1 MTETTLPQSLRTT
14 STSISSDRSK
24 RRLSEVA
31 KRIALPRDIVGS
43 DWGPVRDICRDQLG
57 VQFDGWQDGLGQLL
71 LARNSKGSIAHTVG
85 GFGLS
90 VMRQAGKTH
99 WAAGSIFGMAQHY
112 PGLLA
117 VWSAHH
123 SRTHA
128 ETFASMQAFASKPQI
143 APYIQDVYTGS
154 GKESVVFN
162 NGSRILFGARERG
175 FGRGIPGVD
184 MLINDEGQILSERAV
199 DNMLATLNTSDIG
212 IHIYAGTPPK
222 PEDNS
227 EKWMRMRDEAWV
239 IKDPRIIQ
247 VKTDDLVWVE
257 IGADDDAD
265 LDDIDQWMK
274 NPSTPHRTPIESI
287 MRLRR
292 NLKDEGFRREGLGI
306 YDRQEESV
314 FDLKRWRNL
323 KDLDADAP
331 EHAALV
337 LDVSPDR
344 RWSSIG
350 IAGELEDGRVMMLV
364 HNIRGTH
371 KAVAKIKELR
381 EERDLI
387 DIAIT
392 PGAARAL
399 ETDLTQ
405 ESIEYEVMTSTE
417 VSAAYANLQEKIRVD
432 PAVIAHADQESLNF
446 ALANSRTRFLN
457 TGESETFDRRDYT
470 VDISSGVAAAGA
482 LYRWGILYVGMPLIF

>member
-1 MTETTLPQSLRTT
+1 VVAPAQTRPTTT
-14 STSISSDRSK
+14 STSDRSQ
-24 RRLSEVA
+24 RRLPEVCKRLA
-31 KRIALPRDIVGS
+31 KPRGPLKS
-43 DWGPVRDICRDQLG
+43 AWRPVRDTCRDDLG
-57 VQFDGWQDGLGQLL
+57 IEFDGWQDGLGQLL
-71 LARNSKGSIAHTVG
+71 LAKNESKRIAHTVG

-90 VMRQAGKTH
+90 AMRQIGKTYFY
-99 WAAGSIFGMAQHY
+99 AGAFFGMCQHY
-112 PGLLA
+112 PGLLV

-123 SRTHA
+123 SKTHN
-128 ETFASMQAFASKPQI
+128 ETFLSMQAFAKRPQI
-143 APYIQDVYTGS
+143 APFIKQVYTGS
-154 GKESVVFN
+154 GDEAVVFN

-184 MLINDEGQILSERAV
+184 VLMNDEGQILSERAV

-227 EKWMRMRDEAWV
+227 EKWMRMRDEAWA
-239 IKDPRIIQ
+239 IRDPS
-247 VKTDDLVWVE
+247 VVEVETEDLVWVE
-257 IGADDDAD
+257 IGASEDAD
-265 LDDIDQWMK
+265 LDDVDEWYS
-274 NPSTPHRTPIESI
+274 NPSVPHRTPIESM

-306 YDRQEESV
+306 YDKVEESV
-314 FDLKRWRNL
+314 FDLKRWRSL
-323 KDLDADAP
+323 ADVDIGPP

-344 RWSSIG
+344 RWSAIG
-350 IAGELEDGRVMMLV
+350 IAGLSDDEAEDERVTMLV
-364 HNIRGTH
+364 HSIRGTR
-371 KAVAKIKELR
+371 KAVSKIKDLRDEL
-381 EERDLI
+381 DLI

-405 ESIEYEVMTSTE
+405 EGIEFDVMTATE
-417 VSAAYANLQEKIRVD
+417 VSAAYANLQEKIKDDPPSLVHVD
-432 PAVIAHADQESLNF
+432 QQELNF

-457 TGESETFDRRDYT
+457 TGEAETFDRREYT

-482 LYRWGILYVGMPLIF
+482 LYRWGINWVGMPLIL

>member
-1 MTETTLPQSLRTT
+1 VPQDLSSR
-14 STSISSDRSK
+14 ST

-31 KRIALPRDIVGS
+31 KRVAIPRGIVGS
-43 DWGPVRDICRDQLG
+43 DWGPIRDTCRDDLG
-57 VQFDGWQDGLGQLL
+57 IEFDGWQDGLGILL
-71 LARNSKGSIAHTVG
+71 LAKNSSGRIAHTVG

-90 VMRQAGKTH
+90 AMRQCGKSHFYTG
-99 WAAGSIFGMAQHY
+99 AFFGMCQRY

-128 ETFASMQAFASKPQI
+128 ETFLSMQGFASKPQI
-143 APYIQDVYTGS
+143 APFIKDVYTGS

-184 MLINDEGQILSERAV
+184 ILMNDEGQILSERAV

-227 EKWMRMRDEAWV
+227 EKWMRMRDEAWA
-239 IKDPRIIQ
+239 IADPSIVQ
-247 VKTDDLVWVE
+247 VETADLVWAE
-257 IGADDDAD
+257 IGADDNAD
-265 LDDIDQWMK
+265 LDDVEQWLK
-274 NPSTPHRTPIESI
+274 NPSAPHRTPIESM

-306 YDRQEESV
+306 YDKQEESV
-314 FDLKRWRNL
+314 FDLKRWRDL
-323 KDLDADAP
+323 KDLDVEAP

-344 RWSSIG
+344 RWSAIG
-350 IAGELEDGRVMMLV
+350 IAGELEDGRTMMLV
-364 HNIRGTH
+364 HSIRGTR
-371 KAVAKIKELR
+371 KAVAKIRELR
-381 EERDLI
+381 DSQDLI

-405 ESIEYEVMTSTE
+405 EGIEYEVMSATE
-417 VSAAYANLQEKIRVD
+417 VSAAYANLQEKIKDD
-432 PAVIAHADQESLNF
+432 PASIAHADQESLNF
-446 ALANSRTRFLN
+446 ALANSRTRFFN
-457 TGESETFDRRDYT
+457 TGEAETFDRREYT

-482 LYRWGILYVGMPLIF
+482 LYRWGILWQGMPLIF

>member
-1 MTETTLPQSLRTT
+1 MSSPTTDLTPASF
-14 STSISSDRSK
+14 DRAN

-31 KRIALPRDIVGS
+31 KRIAIPRTIVRS
-43 DWGPVRDICRDQLG
+43 DWGPVRDTCRNDLG
-57 VQFDGWQDGLGQLL
+57 IEFDGWQDGLGTLL
-71 LARNSKGSIAHTVG
+71 LAKNNNMKIAHTVG

-90 VMRQAGKTH
+90 AMRQIGKTFFY
-99 WAAGSIFGMAQHY
+99 AGAFFGMSQHY
-112 PGLLA
+112 PGLLT

-123 SRTHA
+123 SKTHA
-128 ETFASMQAFASKPQI
+128 ETFLAMQAFASRPQI
-143 APYIQDVYTGS
+143 QPFIQDVYTGS
-154 GKESVVFN
+154 GKEAVVFN

-184 MLINDEGQILSERAV
+184 ILMNDEGQILSERAV
-199 DNMLATLNTSDIG
+199 DNMLATLNTSEFG

-239 IKDPRIIQ
+239 IEDPSIVQ
-247 VKTDDLVWVE
+247 VQTADLVWVE

-265 LDDIDQWMK
+265 LDDVDQWMK
-274 NPSTPHRTPIESI
+274 NPSAPHRTPIESM

-306 YDRQEESV
+306 YDKQEESV
-314 FDLKRWRNL
+314 FDLDRWRKL
-323 KDLDADAP
+323 KDLDAEPP

-344 RWSSIG
+344 RWSAIG
-350 IAGELEDGRVMMLV
+350 IAGELEDGRTLMLV
-364 HNIRGTH
+364 HSVRGTR

-381 EERDLI
+381 DDRDLI

-399 ETDLTQ
+399 ETELTQ
-405 ESIEYEVMTSTE
+405 ESIEYEVMSATE
-417 VSAAYANLQEKIRVD
+417 LAAAYAGLQERIKDD
-432 PAVIAHADQESLNF
+432 PATIAHADQESLNF
-446 ALANSRTRFLN
+446 ALANSRTRFLA

-470 VDISSGVAAAGA
+470 LDVSSGVAAAGA
-482 LYRWGILYVGMPLIF
+482 LYRWGTHWRGMPLIF